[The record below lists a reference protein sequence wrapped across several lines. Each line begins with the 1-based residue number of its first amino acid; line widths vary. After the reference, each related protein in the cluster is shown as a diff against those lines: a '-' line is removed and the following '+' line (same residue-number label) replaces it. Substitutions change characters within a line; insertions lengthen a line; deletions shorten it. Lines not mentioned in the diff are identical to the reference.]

1 MTITSKRLSGQG
13 TLFAVIIRQDDP
25 RAWVELARIYLT
37 PAYSPDP
44 AICPWFAR
52 DHIFTANDHDFHL
65 FAERIDS
72 KEWRAAAEM
81 DLGSEDDA
89 TDRGVK
95 VPATRQGK
103 AELDSLLAPVL
114 EDRTRGKHA
123 VASLSAQ
130 RDIER
135 ERKGE
140 DQ

>member
-13 TLFAVIIRQDDP
+13 TLFAVIIRKDDP

-44 AICPWFAR
+44 EISPWFAR
-52 DHIFTANDHDFHL
+52 DHIFTANEHDFHL
-65 FAERIDS
+65 FATRVNLDEGKTD
-72 KEWRAAAEM
+72 A
-81 DLGSEDDA
+81 DPEDDA
-89 TDRGVK
+89 TDRGEK
-95 VPATRQGK
+95 VPAVKQGK

-114 EDRTRGKHA
+114 KERVHGKRA

-135 ERKGE
+135 ERKTG
-140 DQ
+140 